1 MEEDMMRSESDL
13 IVDALSI
20 HLAETRVVESEEI
33 RPGFIVDLD
42 AEGRIVGVEILDA
55 SKQVAPGTALDRP
68 HAA

>member
-1 MEEDMMRSESDL
+1 MKSEYDPS
-13 IVDALSI
+13 VDALYI
-20 HLAETRVVESEEI
+20 RLADARVIESEEL

-55 SKQVAPGTALDRP
+55 SKHVAPGGELDRL